1 MMVFQNKLLADSI
14 HSFSVWR
21 VWLFLGLQ
29 DIKSRFRRSFIGPL
43 WILLNMAFFVG
54 GVGVVYGLMFGQP
67 MREFLPFLTAGFVI
81 WAFMVSSLTESGS
94 AFINAEGYIKQ
105 FSYPKQIY
113 LIRQL
118 VVYTITLLIGFAA
131 LIPVQLLFNRFS
143 FEGWFLA
150 IPGILL
156 LLLGALGHIVI
167 CAYLGTRFRDLPHA
181 TGGVLQVLFFVTPI
195 MFPVKLLR
203 ERHLDFVYQYN
214 PLHYLIDVVRHP
226 ILEGEF
232 ALPENYMFA
241 GLYVIAVWLIAAMVA
256 KRLDSRLVFLL

>member
-1 MMVFQNKLLADSI
+1 MTFQDKLLVDSI
-14 HSFSVWR
+14 QSIKVWR

-29 DIKSRFRRSFIGPL
+29 DIKAKFRRSFIGPL

-54 GVGVVYGLMFGQP
+54 GAGVVYGLMFGQP
-67 MREFLPFLTAGFVI
+67 MSEFLPFLTAGLVI
-81 WAFMVSSLTESGS
+81 WGFIISSLTESGL

-105 FSYPKQIY
+105 FAYPKQIY
-113 LIRQL
+113 LIRPL
-118 VVYTITLLIGFAA
+118 VVYTIVFLIGLSA
-131 LIPVQLLFNRFS
+131 LIPVQLLFQRFS
-143 FEGWFLA
+143 IEGWLWA
-150 IPGILL
+150 IPGLL
-156 LLLGALGHIVI
+156 LLLLAALGHIVI

-181 TGGVLQVLFFVTPI
+181 MGGVLQVLFFVTPI
-195 MFPVKLLR
+195 MFPIKLLK

-232 ALPENYMFA
+232 SLPENYLFA
-241 GLYVIAVWLIAAMVA
+241 GLYVVVVWVIAAVVA